1 MAKFDLKDNLLTYAA
16 VLAAVGGI
24 GAGFVKYGELTTA
37 IQKLE
42 ENQVGG
48 KQLVTL
54 TKSIENKADKTYVD
68 GGHSSLLKKFDKWHD
83 GKEKTVKEL
92 NKKIQKNDKA
102 VSINAK
108 SIEVLSAKIEEI
120 IEKDANPL
128 LD

>member
-42 ENQVGG
+42 QNQVGG

-120 IEKDANPL
+120 EEKDANPL

>member
-68 GGHSSLLKKFDKWHD
+68 GGHASLLKKFDKWHD

>member
-42 ENQVGG
+42 QNQVGG

-68 GGHSSLLKKFDKWHD
+68 GGHSSLLKKFDPWHD
-83 GKEKTVKEL
+83 GKEKTVEEL
-92 NKKIQKNDKA
+92 NKKIAKNDKA

-108 SIEVLSAKIEEI
+108 SIEVLNAKIEEI
-120 IEKDANPL
+120 EEKDANPL

>member
-1 MAKFDLKDNLLTYAA
+1 MAKLNLKDNLMTYAA
-16 VLAAVGGI
+16 ILAAVGGI

-42 ENQVGG
+42 QNQVGG

-68 GGHSSLLKKFDKWHD
+68 GGHASLLKKFDKWHD
-83 GKEKTVKEL
+83 GKEKTVEEL
-92 NKKIQKNDKA
+92 NKKIAKNDKA

>member
-1 MAKFDLKDNLLTYAA
+1 MAKLNLKDNLMTYAA
-16 VLAAVGGI
+16 ILAAVGGI

-42 ENQVGG
+42 QNQVGG

-68 GGHSSLLKKFDKWHD
+68 GGHASLLKKFDKWHD

-120 IEKDANPL
+120 EEKDANPL

>member
-42 ENQVGG
+42 QNQVGG

-83 GKEKTVKEL
+83 GKEKTVEEL
-92 NKKIQKNDKA
+92 NKKIAKNDKA

-108 SIEVLSAKIEEI
+108 SIEVLNAKIEEI
-120 IEKDANPL
+120 EEKDANPL

>member
-1 MAKFDLKDNLLTYAA
+1 MP
-16 VLAAVGGI
+16 VGGI

-42 ENQVGG
+42 QNQVGG

-68 GGHSSLLKKFDKWHD
+68 GGHASLLKKFDKWHD

-120 IEKDANPL
+120 EEKDANPL

>member
-42 ENQVGG
+42 QNQVGG

-108 SIEVLSAKIEEI
+108 SIEVLNAKIEEI

>member
-1 MAKFDLKDNLLTYAA
+1 MAKLNLKDNLMTYAA
-16 VLAAVGGI
+16 ILAAVGGI

-42 ENQVGG
+42 QNQVGG

-68 GGHSSLLKKFDKWHD
+68 GGHASILKKFDKWHD

-120 IEKDANPL
+120 EEKDANPL

>member
-42 ENQVGG
+42 QNQVGG

-68 GGHSSLLKKFDKWHD
+68 GGHSSLLKKFDKWHE

-108 SIEVLSAKIEEI
+108 SIEVLNAKIEEI
-120 IEKDANPL
+120 EERDANPL

>member
-48 KQLVTL
+48 KQLVAL

-68 GGHSSLLKKFDKWHD
+68 CGHYSLLNKFDKWH
-83 GKEKTVKEL
+83 E
-92 NKKIQKNDKA
+92 
-102 VSINAK
+102 
-108 SIEVLSAKIEEI
+108 
-120 IEKDANPL
+120 
-128 LD
+128 

>member
-68 GGHSSLLKKFDKWHD
+68 GGHSSLLKKFDKWHE

-108 SIEVLSAKIEEI
+108 SIEVLNAKIEEI
-120 IEKDANPL
+120 EERDANPL

>member
-42 ENQVGG
+42 QNQVGG

-68 GGHSSLLKKFDKWHD
+68 GGHASLLKKFDKWHD

-120 IEKDANPL
+120 EEKDANPL

>member
-54 TKSIENKADKTYVD
+54 TKSIENKSDKTYVD
-68 GGHSSLLKKFDKWHD
+68 GGHSSLLKKFDKWHE

-108 SIEVLSAKIEEI
+108 SIEVLNAKIEEI
-120 IEKDANPL
+120 EERDANPL

>member
-108 SIEVLSAKIEEI
+108 SIEVLNAKIEEI

>member
-1 MAKFDLKDNLLTYAA
+1 MAKLNLKDNLMTYAA
-16 VLAAVGGI
+16 ILAAVGGI

-42 ENQVGG
+42 QNQVGG

-83 GKEKTVKEL
+83 GKEKTVEEL
-92 NKKIQKNDKA
+92 NKKIAKNDKA

-108 SIEVLSAKIEEI
+108 SIEVLNAKIEEI
-120 IEKDANPL
+120 EEKDANPL

>member
-42 ENQVGG
+42 QNQVGG